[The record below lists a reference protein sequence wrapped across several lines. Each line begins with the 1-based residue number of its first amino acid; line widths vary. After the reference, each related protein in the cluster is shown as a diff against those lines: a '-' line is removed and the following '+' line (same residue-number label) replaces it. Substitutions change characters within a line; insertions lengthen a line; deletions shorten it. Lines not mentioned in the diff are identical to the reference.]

1 MSTVTAP
8 SPLPTTHPGKPAMR
22 GWLHL
27 GMAPLVLVAGVL
39 LTATAPT
46 LATRLGCAVYT
57 LMAVQLFGTSAVYHR
72 GTWGPRLEGV
82 LRRLDHSNIFLFIA
96 GSYTPLT
103 LALLEGRSQAT
114 LLTLVW
120 SMAILGVAFRTTWL
134 NAPRWLYTL
143 LYLGMGWAAIGWL
156 PAFWAAGGA
165 GVVTLIAAGGIVYSL
180 GAVAYALKRPGAN
193 ARWFGYHE
201 VFHACTIVA
210 AVCHLIAIGL
220 AVFS

>member
-8 SPLPTTHPGKPAMR
+8 SPLPLARPEKPAMR

-27 GMAPLVLVAGVL
+27 GMAPLILVAGVF

-46 LATRLGCAVYT
+46 LSTRLGCAVYT
-57 LMAVQLFGTSAVYHR
+57 LMAVLLFGTSAIYHR
-72 GTWGPRLEGV
+72 GNWAPRMEGL

-103 LALLEGRSQAT
+103 LSLLEGRSQAT
-114 LLTLVW
+114 LLVLVW
-120 SMAILGVAFRTTWL
+120 SMALLGVVFRTTWL
-134 NAPRWLYTL
+134 GAPRWLYTL
-143 LYLGMGWAAIGWL
+143 LYIGMGWAAVGWL
-156 PAFWAAGGA
+156 PAFWASGGPA
-165 GVVTLIAAGGIVYSL
+165 VVILIAVGGIVYSL
-180 GAVAYALKRPGAN
+180 GAVAYALKRPGAH
-193 ARWFGYHE
+193 ARRFGYHE

-210 AVCHLIAIGL
+210 ALCHLVAIWL

>member
-8 SPLPTTHPGKPAMR
+8 SPAPSTHPVKPALR

-27 GMAPLVLVAGVL
+27 GMAPLILVAGVL

-46 LATRLGCAVYT
+46 LATRLGSAVYT

-72 GTWGPRLEGV
+72 GSWGPRLEAT

-103 LALLEGRSQAT
+103 LALLDGRSQAT
-114 LLTLVW
+114 LLILVW
-120 SMAILGVAFRTTWL
+120 SMAILGVVFRTTWL
-134 NAPRWLYTL
+134 GAPRWLYTL

-156 PAFWAAGGA
+156 PAFWTTGGP
-165 GVVTLIAAGGIVYSL
+165 VVVLLIAAGGIVYSL

-193 ARWFGYHE
+193 ARRFGYHE

-210 AVCHLIAIGL
+210 AICHLIAIWL